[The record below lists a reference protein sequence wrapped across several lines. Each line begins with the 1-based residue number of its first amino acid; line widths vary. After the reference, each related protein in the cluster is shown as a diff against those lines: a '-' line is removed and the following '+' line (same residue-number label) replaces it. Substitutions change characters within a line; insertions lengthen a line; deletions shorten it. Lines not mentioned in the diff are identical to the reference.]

1 MGKSGWVGKLICV
14 LVILSSISICFLGMQ
29 SNTKQEQKRKVEYAK
44 STVENEAV
52 KINQLNKAIGQL
64 YQKNQDEFLIEPFDD
79 EKLKDIE
86 RDATALKTEAAD
98 FGLKKTD
105 FKTDT
110 SEISQGKNNLL
121 GEIETIKNKKNTQ
134 EEVAALLEQAPTD
147 WETGSSSVSVN
158 EKATAEGILQ
168 IRNKMNKT
176 ESQWSNSII
185 AYLDEMAAQ
194 VKQYHEIKQSIAEM
208 LKDDVLTETAT
219 LDNFILVFNQVDQ
232 VKSEI
237 LKKELSSKLDIIDK
251 LLETEANN
259 DTISE

>member
-1 MGKSGWVGKLICV
+1 M
-14 LVILSSISICFLGMQ
+14 
-29 SNTKQEQKRKVEYAK
+29 
-44 STVENEAV
+44 
-52 KINQLNKAIGQL
+52 
-64 YQKNQDEFLIEPFDD
+64 
-79 EKLKDIE
+79 
-86 RDATALKTEAAD
+86 
-98 FGLKKTD
+98 
-105 FKTDT
+105 
-110 SEISQGKNNLL
+110 
-121 GEIETIKNKKNTQ
+121 
-134 EEVAALLEQAPTD
+134 AALLEQAPTD

-176 ESQWSNSII
+176 ESQWSNSIT

-208 LKDDVLTETAT
+208 LKDDVLTDAAT